1 MRDEHFKDRV
11 SGHDANHALMTAAP
25 NCSIPNPLPNTMA
38 DALSKSPLNAL
49 LVAARHKQATGYLA
63 ATIGQDSWRIWLQG
77 GQWLWVEGDRHRV
90 RRWQRAISTY
100 RNVSKSAA
108 WDGLKAAKK
117 LAKPGSLWEIA
128 CLQEALEAGYLD
140 IEQVR
145 EVIAR
150 VAVEVC
156 FLIDRPET
164 QFQWVPEPIAC
175 WDSRLLLPAT
185 IMSAVLDRADAI
197 QRHWQRSKLKA
208 SWVDR
213 GWYLV
218 QAASQK
224 QTTTTS
230 LLNFAPLLD
239 GQRTFWDVAKKL
251 DPDGSNVGGV
261 VKIFQLLW
269 QQQQLAT
276 VTLPDLQLYAPKTS
290 DRPLLKVACIDDDR
304 FVCETIE
311 RIIQSE
317 GHEFIGCFNPI
328 EALSKVIEAK
338 PDVIFLDLVMPVVN
352 GHELCRQLRRV
363 SDLSHT
369 SIVVCTGSDGLID
382 RAMARLSGATYF
394 MTKPITQA
402 KVLGELDRHQQ
413 SQVIFS

>member
-1 MRDEHFKDRV
+1 
-11 SGHDANHALMTAAP
+11 
-25 NCSIPNPLPNTMA
+25 MA
-38 DALSKSPLNAL
+38 DALSKSPLHAL

-63 ATIGQDSWRIWLQG
+63 ATIGHHSWRIWLQG
-77 GQWLWVEGDRHRV
+77 GQWLWAEGDRHRG
-90 RRWQRAISTY
+90 RRWQRAVSTY
-100 RNVSKSAA
+100 RTSPMG
-108 WDGLKAAKK
+108 WDGLRAAQKI
-117 LAKPGSLWEIA
+117 AKPGSLWEIA
-128 CLQEALEAGYLD
+128 CLQDALEAGHLN

-175 WDSRLLLPAT
+175 WDGRLLLP
-185 IMSAVLDRADAI
+185 SAIVSGVLERADTI
-197 QRHWQRSKLKA
+197 QRHWQRSKLNA

-218 QAASQK
+218 QLASQK

-261 VKIFQLLW
+261 IKIFQLLW

-276 VTLPDLQLYAPKTS
+276 LKLPDLPLYQSKTS
-290 DRPLLKVACIDDDR
+290 DRPLLKVACIDDDHL
-304 FVCETIE
+304 VCETIAK
-311 RIIQSE
+311 IIQSQ

-328 EALSKVIEAK
+328 EALSKVIAAK

-363 SDLSHT
+363 SNLSHT

-382 RAMARLSGATYF
+382 RAMAKLSGATYF
-394 MTKPITQA
+394 LSKPITPA
-402 KVLGELDRHQQ
+402 KVLGELNRHQQ
-413 SQVIFS
+413 SQVIFSGLG